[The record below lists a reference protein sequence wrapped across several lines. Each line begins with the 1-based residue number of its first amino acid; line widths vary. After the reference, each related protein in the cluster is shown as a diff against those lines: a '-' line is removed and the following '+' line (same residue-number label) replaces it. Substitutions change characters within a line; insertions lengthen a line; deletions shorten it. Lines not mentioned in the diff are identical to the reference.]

1 MRLYAEIS
9 KTEEVADGTIKVWG
23 YASSG
28 AEDSDGETITPAAM
42 KAAIPDYMKFG
53 AVREMHQA
61 VAAGTAIEVSVEDDG
76 RTFFGAHV
84 VDPIAVAKVKNKVY
98 KGFSIGGN
106 VTARDKVKKTTI
118 TGIKLIEVS
127 LVDRPANPDAVFTM
141 YKAELEGKDAI
152 DAIAQILD
160 GEKVTPGM
168 LLKAAQR
175 LADPE
180 PAKEV
185 VKAGSMKKGM
195 GALSN
200 FACVLSSIAYMAD
213 DAAYEASWEKD
224 GSPVPDQLKAWL
236 TTGVQIF
243 ETMTTEETGE
253 LIAALKPVDG
263 ANAAI
268 AAAATVTTT
277 KVEGDAADE
286 AAAAAVAAVAADPT
300 TAAQDA
306 AAAAAAAAETPA
318 AKVETS
324 AQPAAL
330 DLVKAELGKRD
341 EQITKLTTALA
352 EVTERLKKVEAQPA
366 PGKAFLKAV
375 SKGDDLQRELT
386 PAEVETARLA
396 ASNDPLDLI
405 KAAHRSGGQRVFGFP
420 TS

>member
-28 AEDSDGETITPAAM
+28 AEDADGEIITPAAM

-84 VDPIAVAKVKNKVY
+84 VDPIAVTKVKNKVY

-106 VTARDKVKKTTI
+106 VTGRDKVKKNMI

-127 LVDRPANPDAVFTM
+127 LVDRPANPDAVFTV

-168 LLKAAQR
+168 LLKAAQQ
-175 LADPE
+175 LADPA
-180 PAKEV
+180 PAKET

-224 GSPVPDQLKAWL
+224 GSKVPEQLKAWL

-243 ETMTTEETGE
+243 ETMTTEETSE
-253 LIAALKPVDG
+253 LIASLKGVD
-263 ANAAI
+263 AI
-268 AAAATVTTT
+268 AAAAAVTTT
-277 KVEGDAADE
+277 KVEEG
-286 AAAAAVAAVAADPT
+286 
-300 TAAQDA
+300 
-306 AAAAAAAAETPA
+306 AAAETTGAKVETEAGKTETPA
-318 AKVETS
+318 AKVETPAAVVETAAVAKVETS
-324 AQPAAL
+324 AQPAAE
-330 DLVKAELGKRD
+330 DLVKTELAKRD
-341 EQITKLTTALA
+341 EQITKLTTQLA
-352 EVTERLKKVEAQPA
+352 ELTAQVTKLNAQPA
-366 PGKAFLKAV
+366 AGKAFLKAV
-375 SKGDDLQRELT
+375 GKGDD
-386 PAEVETARLA
+386 VDGA
-396 ASNDPLDLI
+396 AAAAAAADPSAPDNLLKSDDPLEVI
-405 KAAHRSGGQRVFGFP
+405 KGVHATGGRRVLNFRS
-420 TS
+420 

>member
-28 AEDSDGETITPAAM
+28 AEDADGEIITPAAM

-84 VDPIAVAKVKNKVY
+84 VDPIAISKVKNKVY

-106 VTARDKVKKTTI
+106 VTSRDKVSKNTI

-127 LVDRPANPDAVFTM
+127 LVDRPANPEAVFTM
-141 YKAELEGKDAI
+141 YKAEVDKPALEGNEAI
-152 DAIAQILD
+152 MEIVKLLKT
-160 GEKVTPGM
+160 EKVSPGA
-168 LLKAAQR
+168 LLLAAQNI
-175 LADPE
+175 AE
-180 PAKEV
+180 PPAVEK

-224 GSPVPDQLKAWL
+224 GSPVPEQLKAWL

-263 ANAAI
+263 ANAAV
-268 AAAATVTTT
+268 AAAATATTT
-277 KVEGDAADE
+277 KVEEGAA
-286 AAAAAVAAVAADPT
+286 T
-300 TAAQDA
+300 
-306 AAAAAAAAETPA
+306 ETPA
-318 AKVETS
+318 AKVETETAKTETPAAAVETPAAKVETP
-324 AQPAAL
+324 AQPAA
-330 DLVKAELGKRD
+330 DELLKTELSKRD
-341 EQITKLTTALA
+341 EQITKLTTALS
-352 EVTERLKKVEAQPA
+352 ELTERLKKVEAQPA
-366 PGKAFLKAV
+366 AGKAVLKAV
-375 SKGDDLQRELT
+375 GKGDD
-386 PAEVETARLA
+386 VDGA
-396 ASNDPLDLI
+396 AAAAAAADADSPENLLKSDDPLTVMRGVH
-405 KAAHRSGGQRVFGFP
+405 KAGGRLLNFR
-420 TS
+420 T